1 MSSMAMNVSAL
12 ESGLL
17 SGAHSGSMMRSIIS
31 VADGMFPGAL
41 CSDCCG
47 SNGNDCSP
55 TGEPYPEDTV
65 K

>member
-17 SGAHSGSMMRSIIS
+17 FGAHNSSMMRSIIS

-55 TGEPYPEDTV
+55 TGEPYPEETV